1 MIILV
6 VVIIIIRYNC
16 RRQRS
21 SRQSRSS
28 RADEGLRQPVPH
40 RIESSSPFTVQVP
53 PAYTS
58 PLSNTENAPPS
69 YDESWSTA
77 TSALPPPSN
86 MEDAPPSYD
95 ETWTTPATSAL
106 PPSAL
111 TPRTSQPQANE
122 ILLVSLPPSHGNN
135 SQNKDNDKDSDS
147 DSDKFAFI
155 CKRGFK
161 YPHKTDTMM
170 TCA

>member
-1 MIILV
+1 MSRKGTSRKVIWWPVIPAMIILV
-6 VVIIIIRYNC
+6 AAIIIIRYHC
-16 RRQRS
+16 RRQRC

-28 RADEGLRQPVPH
+28 RAGEGLRQHVPH
-40 RIESSSPFTVQVP
+40 RIESSSPFTVQLP
-53 PAYTS
+53 PVYTLT
-58 PLSNTENAPPS
+58 PSNTENAPPS

-86 MEDAPPSYD
+86 MEDAPPCYD

-122 ILLVSLPPSHGNN
+122 ILLVSLPPSHEVT
-135 SQNKDNDKDSDS
+135 SVHHT
-147 DSDKFAFI
+147 
-155 CKRGFK
+155 
-161 YPHKTDTMM
+161 YV
-170 TCA
+170 

>member
-6 VVIIIIRYNC
+6 AAIIIIRYHC
-16 RRQRS
+16 RRQRC

-28 RADEGLRQPVPH
+28 RAGEGPRQHVPH
-40 RIESSSPFTVQVP
+40 RIESSSPFTVQLP
-53 PAYTS
+53 PVYTLT
-58 PLSNTENAPPS
+58 PSNTENAPPS